1 MQALKREIKKIG
13 SLALFFL
20 FGFGYILLIMK
31 LFLKEYSINTYVF
44 SKAIIGA
51 LVAAK
56 AVAIMDV
63 TPWMNRFEESP
74 RYLSIL
80 YKTSIY
86 TGAVLILGIIEH
98 LLHAYHQTKSL
109 IPAFKNF
116 IGSENIYQ
124 VLAVTLCISI
134 VFFIHNI
141 LRELET
147 YFGKENVHKF
157 FFTPSQFRGKKSTTP
172 SEKS

>member
-20 FGFGYILLIMK
+20 LGFGYILLIMK
-31 LFLKEYSINTYVF
+31 LFLKEYSIDTYVL

-56 AVAIMDV
+56 AVAIMDA
-63 TPWMNRFEESP
+63 TPWMNHLEKSP

-80 YKTSIY
+80 YKSFIY
-86 TGAVLILGIIEH
+86 TLAVLILGIIEH

-109 IPAFKNF
+109 IPAFKSF
-116 IGSENIYQ
+116 LVSENIYQ

-141 LRELET
+141 MRELEI

-157 FFTPSQFRGKKSTTP
+157 FFGPSQIRSKNSTIP